1 MGAPP
6 LTDIYGAGRG
16 SASTAEW
23 ESESKVQQDVIR
35 TEWHGQKSRLRGY
48 ELVTGQVSG
57 CAERSSSKPARWHV
71 ADSNSIYMGVCNG
84 PSRWRKLNKIVDSSF
99 FFITLQSNENWDE
112 QTESFKLIIITIIII
127 INFLKITKHSHD
139 VRWFARNYMR
149 RLFWHKFC
157 RAVIFWIS

>member
-16 SASTAEW
+16 TASTAEW
-23 ESESKVQQDVIR
+23 ESESRVQQDVIR

-71 ADSNSIYMGVCNG
+71 ADGSSIYTDTCNSIYYFF
-84 PSRWRKLNKIVDSSF
+84 KIFFLFIYLFFLSF
-99 FFITLQSNENWDE
+99 FLIFNFFSFCDVGVLESVNWPMKSIKE
-112 QTESFKLIIITIIII
+112 WM
-127 INFLKITKHSHD
+127 N
-139 VRWFARNYMR
+139 
-149 RLFWHKFC
+149 HK
-157 RAVIFWIS
+157 RSLN